1 MGEIQIDYD
10 VVCADCVK
18 KLREIIRQKLSE
30 NWVTDG
36 DIIKEFDCQGKNVW
50 HQKIIKYKKGAVP

>member
-10 VVCADCVK
+10 IVCADCVK

-30 NWVTDG
+30 DWVTDG
-36 DIIKEFDCQGKNVW
+36 DIIKEPNCQGHDVW
-50 HQKIIKYKKGAVP
+50 HQKIIKYKKGAV